1 MAYPGRRVM
10 EDLVARLGNLLQ
22 GVLALANT
30 GFDGVNQVLGLI
42 IAAVFGFFL
51 MGAWRGLWSA
61 ALGAMVVHTLV
72 VAVRPMLDGGAFV
85 LPDLTDG
92 GFWISRLAL
101 FLGYCI
107 VIAVFF
113 FIRTL
118 LTGGFGPRRAAA
130 H

>member
-1 MAYPGRRVM
+1 M
-10 EDLVARLGNLLQ
+10 EDLLAQLGNLLQ
-22 GVLALANT
+22 GLLALADS

-61 ALGAMVVHTLV
+61 AFGAMVVHTLV
-72 VAVRPMLDGGAFV
+72 EAIRPMLDGGAFA

-92 GFWISRLAL
+92 GFWMTRLAL
-101 FLGYCI
+101 FLGYAI

-118 LTGGFGPRRAAA
+118 LTGGFGRRRAPV

>member
-1 MAYPGRRVM
+1 M
-10 EDLVARLGNLLQ
+10 ENLVTELGNLLQ
-22 GVLALANT
+22 DLLILAST
-30 GFDGVNQVLGLI
+30 GFDGVNQVMGLI

-61 ALGAMVVHTLV
+61 AFGAMVVHTLV
-72 VAVRPMLDGGAFV
+72 VALRPMLDGGVFA

-107 VIAVFF
+107 VIAVFY
-113 FIRTL
+113 FIRAL
-118 LTGGFGPRRAAA
+118 LAGGLGRRRATV

>member
-1 MAYPGRRVM
+1 M
-10 EDLVARLGNLLQ
+10 EDLLAQLGNLLQ
-22 GVLALANT
+22 GLLALADS

-51 MGAWRGLWSA
+51 MGAWRGLWGA
-61 ALGAMVVHTLV
+61 AFGAMVVHTLV
-72 VAVRPMLDGGAFV
+72 EAIRPMLDGGAFA

-101 FLGYCI
+101 FLGYAI

-113 FIRTL
+113 FIKTL
-118 LTGGFGPRRAAA
+118 LTGGFGRRRAHA

>member
-1 MAYPGRRVM
+1 M
-10 EDLVARLGNLLQ
+10 EDLLAQLGNLLQ
-22 GVLALANT
+22 GLLALADS

-51 MGAWRGLWSA
+51 MGAWRGLWGA

-72 VAVRPMLDGGAFV
+72 EAIRPMLDGGAFV

-92 GFWISRLAL
+92 GFWLTRLAL
-101 FLGYCI
+101 FLGYAI

-113 FIRTL
+113 FIKTL
-118 LTGGFGPRRAAA
+118 LTGGFGRRRA
-130 H
+130 HTH